1 MLPTDVVADVIMKLP
16 FMKKV
21 YSLLPYYYSI
31 DYLLPYDIVN
41 LMNNTFHDLLLND
54 PSASPKFDGYVFK
67 EIYDLVNEWNSIS
80 LQGAL
85 IYRGTSVD
93 YVENNNYGFYT
104 SNGIVH
110 LVGGNG
116 YLFNL
121 LVLSSRFCSFALLL
135 DAPKPVILVAKY
147 DPKYCAPDDYFL
159 VRSVIISVLSTVSFY
174 NLLVRIQIFEREM
187 RGCVRYKFPV
197 SNTLSS
203 KIKGRDL
210 LELFDMVVPV
220 YREVMNEER
229 IKDMRK
235 KLEAKV

>member
-21 YSLLPYYYSI
+21 YHLLPYYYSI
-31 DYLLPYDIVN
+31 DYLLPSDIVN

-85 IYRGTSVD
+85 IYRGTSLD

-110 LVGGNG
+110 LVGGKDT
-116 YLFNL
+116 YLTYWSY
-121 LVLSSRFCSFALLL
+121 LSASALLFAI
-135 DAPKPVILVAKY
+135 DAPRPVILVAKY

-159 VRSVIISVLSTVSFY
+159 VRSELSGIVNGKLY
-174 NLLVRIQIFEREM
+174 NYGAVKYLREM
-187 RGCVRYKFPV
+187 EVRCYKFPV
-197 SNTLSS
+197 ANTKY
-203 KIKGRDL
+203 KIKGKDL

-235 KLEAKV
+235 KLEAKI